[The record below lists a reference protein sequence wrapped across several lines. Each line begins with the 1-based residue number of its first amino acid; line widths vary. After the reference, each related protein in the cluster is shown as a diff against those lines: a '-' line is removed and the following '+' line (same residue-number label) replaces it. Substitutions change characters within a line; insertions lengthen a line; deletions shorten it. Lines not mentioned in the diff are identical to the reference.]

1 MLVAIILLVCVT
13 IYCHIKI
20 SLHNNLHKTPLM
32 KLKYFIF
39 VNRNIINNNKR
50 TKPMKLNDLH
60 TNLFIS
66 HLYQET
72 NESESALANRLMAD
86 NWETSE
92 EFKSFQATKEVLNK
106 IALRKPNPSSIAII
120 MQYNNRTK
128 ELEPLV

>member
-1 MLVAIILLVCVT
+1 
-13 IYCHIKI
+13 
-20 SLHNNLHKTPLM
+20 
-32 KLKYFIF
+32 
-39 VNRNIINNNKR
+39 
-50 TKPMKLNDLH
+50 MKLNDLH

>member
-1 MLVAIILLVCVT
+1 
-13 IYCHIKI
+13 
-20 SLHNNLHKTPLM
+20 M

-39 VNRNIINNNKR
+39 ANRNIINNNKK
-50 TKPMKLNDLH
+50 TKPMKQNGLH

-72 NESESALANRLMAD
+72 NEAESVWANRLMAE

-92 EFKSFQATKEVLNK
+92 EFKSFQTTKEVLNK
-106 IALRKPNPSSIAII
+106 VTLRKPSPSSIAMI